1 MRVDTPPQNPY
12 IWGMEVHFT
21 PDIQARL
28 DQLAADSGRAKE
40 EFVLDAMAGYFDE
53 LAQVREMLDGRYD
66 DIKSGKVK
74 LIPSDE
80 AFARLKAKSDARRK
94 SQA

>member
-1 MRVDTPPQNPY
+1 
-12 IWGMEVHFT
+12 MEVHFT

-53 LAQVREMLDGRYD
+53 LAQVREMLDSRYD

-74 LIPSDE
+74 LIPGDVAYE
-80 AFARLKAKSDARRK
+80 RLMERIEARRPK
-94 SQA
+94 A

>member
-1 MRVDTPPQNPY
+1 
-12 IWGMEVHFT
+12 MEVHFT

-53 LAQVREMLDGRYD
+53 LAQVREMLDSRYD
-66 DIKSGKVK
+66 DLKSGKIK
-74 LIPSDE
+74 PIPGDV
-80 AFARLKAKSDARRK
+80 AYARLMESIEARRPK
-94 SQA
+94 A